1 MNQSSTEPEFS
12 VETSEKTSQQWDL
25 GRISSQIL
33 LAQVVVKSRQSLR
46 EASMSLDTL
55 EVTLDLLLELQQ
67 SLQGLSSKECQV

>member
-1 MNQSSTEPEFS
+1 MNQSSTEPEFL

-67 SLQGLSSKECQV
+67 SLQVQSSKECQV